1 MTENIE
7 STPKEFQHDE
17 LVCYCFEYTRN
28 DIERDYLKNGR
39 SMIMEHITSEK
50 RAGGCH
56 CAEKHPKG
64 R

>member
-7 STPKEFQHDE
+7 SKQKEFQDDE

-39 SMIMEHITSEK
+39 SMIMENIASEK